1 MVVRL
6 NPRLR
11 VEEDDQVYRPAE
23 DSYLLLRALDLAG
36 ASSFL
41 EIGTGTGLI
50 ALHAAQRV
58 RTVATDI
65 NPFAV
70 SLTRANA
77 LRNDLSLDVVR
88 ADLLHGLS
96 GTFDAIAFNPPY
108 LPLKPRGEWLDRAW
122 SGGRGGD
129 EVVLRF
135 LNEVPPFLA
144 EGGAIYLLLS
154 SQNREA
160 MRAVQAA
167 FDADDVGREA
177 LFFDEILVS
186 RLRRRG

>member
-1 MVVRL
+1 MRL
-6 NPRLR
+6 DPSLR

-50 ALHAAQRV
+50 ALHAARRI

-70 SLTRANA
+70 SLARANA
-77 LRNDLSLDVVR
+77 LRNDLALDVVR
-88 ADLLHGLS
+88 ADLLNGLN

-135 LNEVPPFLA
+135 LKDVPPFLA

-154 SQNREA
+154 SQNREGL
-160 MRAVQAA
+160 RAVQGSFHSEEVA
-167 FDADDVGREA
+167 REA
-177 LFFDEILVS
+177 LSFDEIQVS
-186 RLRRRG
+186 RLRHRG